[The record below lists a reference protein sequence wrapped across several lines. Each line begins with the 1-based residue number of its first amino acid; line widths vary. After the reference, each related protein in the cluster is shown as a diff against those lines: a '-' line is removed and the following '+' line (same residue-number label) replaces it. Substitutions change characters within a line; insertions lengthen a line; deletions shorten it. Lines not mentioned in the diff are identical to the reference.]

1 MKKLLSTILFFLL
14 LTLFSACKTETD
26 YNYKEKETETQLPDI
41 STAYTMNQ
49 AATKVYFYKQKANGE
64 PDLSSFER
72 DTSAD
77 IESTSIPAGTRISQL
92 NSLKSYKGFTFYMAS
107 QIEEV
112 LNIYFSRNKVTYEFY
127 SSKANSQLVYKT
139 TGLFE
144 SKLTPPEY
152 QPLDKTMLVGWED
165 SDRNLLGSTYGDTDK
180 QYFPRLLEDALG
192 TKNVADTPGDILLDD
207 GSVISYGTFCAKS
220 DDEKATLALHA
231 FGVLVMANYN
241 SDQLALTAP
250 GDGDKEFYY
259 KNIGNDESRAAIS
272 SGDKKLIAAVFKE
285 KDTLYNDIPWL
296 SNNDTLL
303 KSSMTLTNYFDGS
316 RNIAQL
322 ENFDLSDG
330 DFKQGVNAISTSKD
344 YGSVYCADT
353 VYAEGWHLPSI
364 GELGVFHDAFNTI
377 NYDTLLDYFYNTSS
391 RPVWTSNAT
400 SQSYDSSAIYTWEA
414 KKSWAV
420 ELESMTTSQKTRDQT
435 GCVIPFLICD

>member
-1 MKKLLSTILFFLL
+1 MKKTASKILFFLL
-14 LTLFSACKTETD
+14 LPLFFACKSEID
-26 YNYKEKETETQLPDI
+26 YNIVEKQAETQYPDI
-41 STAYTMNQ
+41 STAYTMTQ
-49 AATKVYFYKQKANGE
+49 AATKVYFYKQKANGDPE
-64 PDLSSFER
+64 LSTFER

-92 NSLKSYKGFTFYMAS
+92 NSLKSYKGFTFYMAN
-107 QIEEV
+107 QLDEV
-112 LNIYFSRNKVTYEFY
+112 LNVYFSRNKVTYKFY
-127 SSKANSQLVYKT
+127 SSKANPHLVYKK

-144 SKLTPPEY
+144 CKVTPPEY
-152 QPLDKTMLVGWED
+152 MPLDKTMFVGWED
-165 SDRNLLGSTYGDTDK
+165 SDGNLLGTTYGDTDN
-180 QYFPRLLEDALG
+180 QYFPRLIEGALG

-285 KDTLYNDIPWL
+285 SDSLYNALPWL

-364 GELGVFHDAFNTI
+364 GELGVFYDAFNSV
-377 NYDTLLDYFYNTSS
+377 NYDTLLNYFYNTNKS
-391 RPVWTSNAT
+391 PVWTSNAT
-400 SQSYDSSAIYTWEA
+400 SQSYDSSAIYTWDA
-414 KKSWAV
+414 KKSWTV
-420 ELESMTTSQKTRDQT
+420 ELESMTTSQIPRDQT